1 MRNNSKD
8 PGLWQPDI
16 ERSVAEYNTWYLDH
30 SPGIW
35 ADARGRAV
43 EVAAQAMDETGNF
56 REFTADSLQAF
67 PGTIIVARAA
77 VSPMM
82 ARDRLIGFAGVSG
95 NLVRSMELRN
105 EVPPRISDR
114 RGQLGRLATFLVTKL
129 DPGLFPWIPDGR
141 DPTATERDKA
151 LLVLGERLTRAF
163 YDPELRNEQ
172 ERRQKALMLAH
183 LQARGFKESAE
194 PALTLSTGTFGMGR
208 NLVGAREDG
217 AAQNLPTDCVIRP
230 LRHDLPLV
238 CVEMK
243 SAGDFTNVN
252 KRRKE
257 EADKHTALR
266 RAHGDAVV
274 MLLQLFGYF
283 DRGYMAFEAAAGLDW
298 VWDHRLDDLKSYLGL
313 S

>member
-1 MRNNSKD
+1 MPNRAKD
-8 PGLWQPDI
+8 PQLWEPDI
-16 ERSVAEYNTWYLDH
+16 ARSVDEYNTWYLAH

-43 EVAAQAMDETGNF
+43 EVAAQAMDETDNF
-56 REFTADSLQAF
+56 REFTPDSLQAF
-67 PGTIIVARAA
+67 PGALVVARAA

-95 NLVRSMELRN
+95 NLVRSMELQN
-105 EVPPRISDR
+105 LVPPRLRDVRS
-114 RGQLGRLATFLVTKL
+114 QLELLSSFLVTKL
-129 DPGLFPWIPDGR
+129 DPGLFPWIEEGR
-141 DPTATERDKA
+141 DPTAAERDKT

-172 ERRQKALMLAH
+172 ERRQKVLMRAY
-183 LQARGFKESAE
+183 LQASGFRESAE
-194 PALTLSTGTFGMGR
+194 AAFALPAGTFGMGR
-208 NLVGAREDG
+208 NIVGIREDG
-217 AAQNLPTDCVIRP
+217 GAQNLPTDCVIRP
-230 LRHDLPLV
+230 REPDLPLV

-257 EADKHTALR
+257 ESDKHAALH

-283 DRGYMAFEAAAGLDW
+283 DRTYLAFESSAGLDW
-298 VWDHRLDDLKSYLGL
+298 AWDHRLDDLKPYLGL
-313 S
+313 

>member
-1 MRNNSKD
+1 MRNREKASE
-8 PGLWQPDI
+8 LWQPDI
-16 ERSVAEYNTWYLDH
+16 ERSVDEYNEWYLAH

-43 EVAAQAMDETGNF
+43 EVAAQAMDETDNF
-56 REFTADSLQAF
+56 REVTPDSLRAF
-67 PGTIIVARAA
+67 PGAVVVARAA

-82 ARDRLIGFAGVSG
+82 ARDRLIGFAGVGG
-95 NLVRSMELRN
+95 NLVRSMELAN
-105 EVPPRISDR
+105 VVPPRLRDVEQ
-114 RGQLGRLATFLVTKL
+114 QLERLSSFLVTKL
-129 DPGLFPWIPDGR
+129 DPGLFPWIDGLR
-141 DPTATERDKA
+141 DPTADERDRA

-172 ERRQKALMLAH
+172 ERRQKTLMRAYLRAL
-183 LQARGFKESAE
+183 GFQESAE
-194 PALTLSTGTFGMGR
+194 AAFALPEGTFGMGR
-208 NLVGAREDG
+208 NVVGIREDG

-230 LRHDLPLV
+230 RQSDLPLV
-238 CVEMK
+238 CLEMK

-257 EADKHTALR
+257 ESDKHSALH

-283 DRGYMAFEAAAGLDW
+283 DRSYLAFEAAAGLDW
-298 VWDHRLDDLKSYLGL
+298 AWDHRLDDLKPYFGV
-313 S
+313 